1 MKVYIELVLLD
12 NFWADALVLFGTA
25 KWMQAPYRKGRLFA
39 SAGLGTLYAVL
50 SLMRGLVFLQHPL
63 WKIAVSLLM
72 VWAAFGFGSK
82 KRFLRYCGVFWL
94 FSLLLAAGVQLYG
107 ALFGQT
113 RASGGALTV
122 SGPPLWAFLLFS
134 WGAGAL
140 ALWGQRTTKEKAAKT
155 GHACQATVQ
164 IGQTQAEG
172 PCLLDSGHALYCPV
186 SGLPV
191 LFWPYDGTLEHA
203 AVAAALQSQPLY
215 YVTAAGAGSILAY
228 RPCTLTLCREGRA
241 KTVRCAVAF
250 STQLGKEALY
260 PAGAAIGYFEEE

>member
-107 ALFGQT
+107 ALFGQA

-122 SGPPLWAFLLFS
+122 SGPPCRSRSKRHDKRRSRSSFF
-134 WGAGAL
+134 
-140 ALWGQRTTKEKAAKT
+140 
-155 GHACQATVQ
+155 
-164 IGQTQAEG
+164 I
-172 PCLLDSGHALYCPV
+172 
-186 SGLPV
+186 
-191 LFWPYDGTLEHA
+191 
-203 AVAAALQSQPLY
+203 
-215 YVTAAGAGSILAY
+215 VTPNRLNVT
-228 RPCTLTLCREGRA
+228 P
-241 KTVRCAVAF
+241 
-250 STQLGKEALY
+250 
-260 PAGAAIGYFEEE
+260 